1 VRRTRFQHTA
11 LALRTSVT
19 SSPPTP
25 TEIHETLVQDEHE
38 SAQAADLSRWVE
50 TPPGGVPGYTLL
62 RSLGGGAFGSVW
74 LASEDNTGKQVAIKF
89 YTHQRGLDW
98 SLLNR
103 EVEKLAVLYTSRHI
117 VRLIDVGWNSEPPYY
132 VMEYLASGSL
142 ATHLAAGPLPV
153 NEAVRIAEGVLSA
166 LVHAHGS
173 GILHCDLK
181 PANVLLDNEFEPRL
195 CDFGQSRLSNEQNP
209 ALGSLFYMAPEQA
222 DLQAIPD
229 ARWDVYA
236 MGALLYHMLCGKPP
250 YWTPETEAAIR
261 SAPTLD
267 EKLVVYRER
276 IRNSPR
282 PTGLR
287 NAPGVDRRLA
297 EIVDRC
303 LQTDSQR
310 RFPNAQA
317 VLDTL
322 VLRDRSRARR
332 PLISLGIVGPSLL
345 LLGMAWLVFDL
356 LGTAEKDANVL
367 MTKRANESGMLSA
380 RIVAQSIGRD
390 LGEREHELIE
400 ISDRITQDKQLK
412 NLRDEI
418 RGPVIMDKVRNN
430 QIFSELNAA
439 RKESDDRF
447 QTLGLQKDFSWI
459 LTDDHGIQKW
469 RSPLFEP
476 NWKYPYTLGK
486 SFAARDYF
494 HGLGVNYERGKEPEN
509 LKPIR
514 KPHISQWFTEILNE
528 RHLVAVSVPIF
539 DESDTVIGVLGRTI
553 EIRSLLD
560 AYSHAIFAQSDLGS
574 GVPDDTREIALIE
587 RTTGNVLDHT
597 WFDKHHQEMRQQ
609 ALKPGELQK
618 FRVSDTIHDK
628 LRGLALTEA
637 PLQKPDSAV
646 DDHYVDPVSRLE
658 VASTD
663 LGGEWLAAFAL
674 VPGTDW
680 AAVVQ
685 ERRSAALEPV
695 QEMRSRLTRT
705 GLWALVG
712 SCGLIGLLWYFVGR
726 ALIDRTPRFWPMR
739 PNRPAS
745 GTLAGSGPPTPS
757 GLSRGF

>member
-1 VRRTRFQHTA
+1 
-11 LALRTSVT
+11 
-19 SSPPTP
+19 
-25 TEIHETLVQDEHE
+25 VQDEHE

-62 RSLGGGAFGSVW
+62 RSLGGGAFGTVW

-181 PANVLLDNEFEPRL
+181 PANVLLDSEFEPRL

-250 YWTPETEAAIR
+250 YWTPEIEEAIR

-287 NAPGVDRRLA
+287 NARGVDRRLA

-317 VLDTL
+317 VLDML

-356 LGTAEKDANVL
+356 LGTAETDANHL
-367 MTKRANESGMLSA
+367 MTKRANQSGILSA
-380 RIVAQSIGRD
+380 RIAAQSIGRD
-390 LGEREHELIE
+390 LGEREVELVE
-400 ISDRITQDKQLK
+400 LADRITNDKSLR
-412 NLRDEI
+412 NLREAI
-418 RGPVIMDKVRNN
+418 TAPVVTDKTRNE
-430 QIFSELNAA
+430 QAFAELNAA
-439 RKESDDRF
+439 HKESDERF
-447 QTLGLQKDFSWI
+447 DKLGLQKDFSWF

-469 RSPLFEP
+469 RSPLFDQS
-476 NWKYPYTLGK
+476 WKYPHYLGK
-486 SFAARDYF
+486 SFAGRDYF
-494 HGLGVNYERGKEPEN
+494 HGKGTNYDRGKEPPN
-509 LKPIR
+509 LKPIK
-514 KPHISQWFTEILNE
+514 KPHISQWFTEVLNE
-528 RHLVAVSVPIF
+528 RHLVAVSVPVF
-539 DESDTVIGVLGRTI
+539 DESENVIGVLGRTI

-560 AYSHAIFAQSDLGS
+560 VYSHAIFAQSDTGS
-574 GVPDDTREIALIE
+574 AAPDDTREIALIE
-587 RTTGNVLDHT
+587 RTRGNVLDHT
-597 WFDKHHQEMRQQ
+597 WFDKHHQESQQ
-609 ALKPGELQK
+609 QNLKPHQLET
-618 FRVSDTIHDK
+618 FRVSESVREK
-628 LRGLALTEA
+628 LQRLSPPDV
-637 PLQKPDSAV
+637 PLGKSDSDV
-646 DDHYVDPVSRLE
+646 DNHYSDPLSQLE
-658 VASTD
+658 IASKD
-663 LGGEWLAAFAL
+663 LGGEWLAAFAA

-680 AAVVQ
+680 VAVVQ

-695 QEMRSRLTRT
+695 QVMRSRLTRA
-705 GLWALVG
+705 GLWALVA
-712 SCGLIGLLWYFVGR
+712 SCGLIGVLWYFVGR
-726 ALIDRTPRFWPMR
+726 ALIDRTPRLWPMR
-739 PNRPAS
+739 PNRLAS
-745 GTLAGSGPPTPS
+745 GAAGPSGPPTPS
-757 GLSRGF
+757 GLSRGL

>member
-11 LALRTSVT
+11 LALRYRVA
-19 SSPPTP
+19 SSPPT
-25 TEIHETLVQDEHE
+25 EIHDTLVQDEQQN
-38 SAQAADLSRWVE
+38 ALAAERSRWVE
-50 TPPGGVPGYTLL
+50 TPPGAVPGYSLL
-62 RSLGGGAFGSVW
+62 RSLGGGAFGTVW

-117 VRLIDVGWNSEPPYY
+117 VRLIDVGWNNEPPYY

-142 ATHLAAGPLPV
+142 ATHLAAGPLPPH
-153 NEAVRIAEGVLSA
+153 EAVRIAEGVLSA

-222 DLQAIPD
+222 DLQSIPD

-236 MGALLYHMLCGKPP
+236 LGALLYHMLCGKPP
-250 YWTPETEAAIR
+250 FWTPEIEESIR
-261 SAPTLD
+261 SAATLE
-267 EKLVVYRER
+267 EKLVVYRQG

-287 NAPGVDRRLA
+287 NVPGVDRRLG

-303 LQTDSQR
+303 LQTDSQK

-322 VLRDRSRARR
+322 VLRARSRARR

-367 MTKRANESGMLSA
+367 MTRRANESGILSA

-390 LGEREHELIE
+390 LSERQQELIE
-400 ISDRITQDKQLK
+400 ISDRITQDKTLK
-412 NLRDEI
+412 GLREALAAAPAKDKLTN
-418 RGPVIMDKVRNN
+418 DKV
-430 QIFSELNAA
+430 FAELNAA
-439 RKESDDRF
+439 RKEADERF
-447 QTLGLQKDFSWI
+447 GKLGLQKDFSWF
-459 LTDDHGIQKW
+459 LTDAQGIQKW
-469 RSPLFEP
+469 RSPLLEQ

-486 SFAARDYF
+486 NFATRDYF
-494 HGLGVNYERGKEPEN
+494 HGLGINYAAGAEPSS

-514 KPHISQWFTEILNE
+514 VPHISQWFTEMLNE
-528 RHLVAVSVPIF
+528 RHLVAVSVPVF
-539 DESDTVIGVLGRTI
+539 DESDKVVGVLGRTI

-560 AYSHAIFAQSDLGS
+560 VYSHAIFAEADRGS
-574 GVPDDTREIALIE
+574 AGPDDTREIALIE
-587 RTTGNVLDHT
+587 RARGNVLDHT
-597 WFDKHHQEMRQQ
+597 WFDKHHEDLRQQ
-609 ALKPGELQK
+609 TLKPQELET
-618 FRVSDTIHDK
+618 FRVSESVREK
-628 LRGLALTEA
+628 LKRLARTDA
-637 PLQKPDSAV
+637 PLGKPDSDV
-646 DDHYVDPVSRLE
+646 DDHYTDPLSHLA
-658 VASTD
+658 VASKD
-663 LGGEWLAAFAL
+663 LSGEWLAAFAA
-674 VPGTDW
+674 VPWTDW
-680 AAVVQ
+680 VAVVQ
-685 ERRSAALEPV
+685 ERRTAALEPV
-695 QEMRSRLTRT
+695 QEMKSRLTRT

-726 ALIDRTPRFWPMR
+726 ALVDRTPRIWPLR
-739 PNRPAS
+739 PNRPGHSAT
-745 GTLAGSGPPTPS
+745 GANGPPTPS
-757 GLSRGF
+757 GLSRGI

>member
-1 VRRTRFQHTA
+1 V
-11 LALRTSVT
+11 
-19 SSPPTP
+19 SSSTPTP
-25 TEIHETLVQDEHE
+25 TEIHDTLVQDEHQT
-38 SAQAADLSRWVE
+38 AQAADLSRWVE
-50 TPPGGVPGYTLL
+50 TPPGAVPGYSLL
-62 RSLGGGAFGSVW
+62 RSLGGGAFGTVW

-117 VRLIDVGWNSEPPYY
+117 VRLIDVGWNNEPPYY

-222 DLQAIPD
+222 DLEAIPD

-236 MGALLYHMLCGKPP
+236 LGALLYHMLCGKPP
-250 YWTPETEAAIR
+250 YWTPDLEEQIRAA
-261 SAPTLD
+261 ATLE
-267 EKLVVYRER
+267 EKLAVYREG
-276 IRNSPR
+276 IRHSAR

-287 NAPGVDRRLA
+287 NASGVDRRLA

-356 LGTAEKDANVL
+356 LGTAEKDANIL
-367 MTKRANESGMLSA
+367 MTRRANESGILSA

-390 LGEREHELIE
+390 LSERQQELIE
-400 ISDRITQDKQLK
+400 LSDRITQDKSLK
-412 NLRDEI
+412 SLREALAA
-418 RGPVIMDKVRNN
+418 PATKDKDQNERL
-430 QIFSELNAA
+430 FADLNAA
-439 RKESDDRF
+439 RKESDERF
-447 QTLGLQKDFSWI
+447 DKLGLQKDFSWFVN
-459 LTDDHGIQKW
+459 DAHGIQKW
-469 RSPLFEP
+469 RSPLLEK
-476 NWKYPYTLGK
+476 NWKYPYTIGE
-486 SFAARDYF
+486 SFAYRDYF
-494 HGLGVNYERGKEPEN
+494 HGLGINYAKGTQPADA
-509 LKPIR
+509 KPIR
-514 KPHISQWFTEILNE
+514 VPHISQWFTEKLNE

-539 DESDTVIGVLGRTI
+539 DESDQVIGVLGRTI

-560 AYSHAIFAQSDLGS
+560 VYSHAIFAESTRGS
-574 GVPDDTREIALIE
+574 STPDDTREIALIE
-587 RTTGNVLDHT
+587 RARGNVLDHT
-597 WFDKHHQEMRQQ
+597 WFDKHHEDLRQQ
-609 ALKPGELQK
+609 ALKPQELES
-618 FRVSDTIHDK
+618 FRVSESVRDK
-628 LRGLALTEA
+628 LQRMSRTDA
-637 PLQKPDSAV
+637 PLGKPDSDV
-646 DDHYVDPVSRLE
+646 DDHYIDPLSHLA
-658 VASTD
+658 VASKD
-663 LGGEWLAAFAL
+663 LGGEWLAAFAA
-674 VPGTDW
+674 VPWTDW
-680 AAVVQ
+680 VAVVQ
-685 ERRSAALEPV
+685 ERRTAALEPV
-695 QEMRSRLTRT
+695 QEMKSRLTRT

-726 ALIDRTPRFWPMR
+726 ALVDRTPRFWPLR
-739 PNRPAS
+739 PNRPGS
-745 GTLAGSGPPTPS
+745 GAGGPPTPS
-757 GLSRGF
+757 GLTRGI